1 MESSQ
6 QVQCLRASAG
16 LNGFRSGSNIVYT
29 IGADIYVGW
38 VTGVAALIAGC
49 IMIFTSCNND
59 EYDDDEMV
67 CFSSDDRKII
77 TLFKDYNTTQYAPP
91 NTYNSSGNKEYC

>member
-1 MESSQ
+1 MAA
-6 QVQCLRASAG
+6 ASWSASHTLKDSKWDYGIVTAG
-16 LNGFRSGSNIVYT
+16 TLPQALDGVIRLCSGSNIVYT

-67 CFSSDDRKII
+67 CKLLALRIEK
-77 TLFKDYNTTQYAPP
+77 
-91 NTYNSSGNKEYC
+91 